1 MWVTLFMALTGS
13 VVSAQQF
20 ERGGTR
26 PEETGRLVDTQPPAP
41 SGRGLGPVYR
51 TPDPKE
57 LSLLHDWYPYRTIP
71 PFGNPAIAD
80 APDVVYP
87 GSARFRITDGT
98 KLPAEL
104 KIQLDRRS
112 EFPAGYY
119 IVHFRDGVDE
129 DPEDRVPLQRF
140 HGGAG
145 LLLDLVVGAASREL
159 FAGDT
164 SEQRN
169 DVLAACSR
177 VRFCPV
183 TLFLRSWLCP
193 VTLFLRSWEFLTAAL
208 PWTSFP

>member
-51 TPDPKE
+51 TPDPKD

-129 DPEDRVPLQRF
+129 DAHQ
-140 HGGAG
+140 
-145 LLLDLVVGAASREL
+145 LLDGLTDEIVGPD
-159 FAGDT
+159 G
-164 SEQRN
+164 
-169 DVLAACSR
+169 R
-177 VRFCPV
+177 VRARWYVPNRALVAFID
-183 TLFLRSWLCP
+183 SWNTYDEI
-193 VTLFLRSWEFLTAAL
+193 V
-208 PWTSFP
+208 